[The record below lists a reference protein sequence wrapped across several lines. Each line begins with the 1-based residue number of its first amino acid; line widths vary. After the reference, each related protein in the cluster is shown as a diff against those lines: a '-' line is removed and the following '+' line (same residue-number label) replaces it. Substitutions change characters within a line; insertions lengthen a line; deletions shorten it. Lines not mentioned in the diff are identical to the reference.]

1 MAKKKREKTSKKGFA
16 YAKELEGLILILVS
30 ITGLGNFGIVG
41 SLMKKFAIFLFGTW
55 YTLGLA
61 LALVLGIYLIV
72 KRGKPNYLSGRMIG
86 IYAIVLALLLFSH
99 TKYISTNKLSAR
111 DIFTTTFDNISA
123 SYEQESEIRNTGGGI
138 IGATSSWA
146 FVSLFDVE
154 GTSIVIVIISL
165 FGLIMLFEMNLSD
178 LCSSVANSFRNM
190 KENKEE
196 KKQRIQEEKQ
206 SRIKDIPDD
215 EDDKPIDKRVV
226 ITSVEDLKPALHKEE
241 APVMA
246 ATKENDNKVIEGTAD
261 AKPYKKPSIQLLNP
275 TKNKG
280 KANSTETINSNTRIL
295 ERTFIDYGI
304 KAKVIEVH
312 VGPAVT
318 QYEMELERGTKV
330 NKVLSISRE
339 IALALAAK
347 EVRIEAPIPGK
358 NTVGVEIP
366 NQTIMAVSMREIMED
381 LERNPKYKDSKLAA
395 PLGRDIMG
403 NVKCVEINKTPH
415 MLVAGA
421 TGSGKSVC
429 INNII
434 LAILMRAT
442 PDEVKMVLVDPKKVE
457 FNVYEGIPHLLT
469 PVVTDPKKA
478 SAALQKIVVEMDG
491 RYETFKNSGTKNIQT
506 YNDYVEKELKKNP
519 NCGLTKMPFIL
530 VVIDELADL
539 MLVAAKEVEESI
551 MRITQLARAAGIHLI
566 VATQRPST
574 DIITG
579 VVKSNIPTR
588 ISFAVSSSIDSRTIL
603 DMVGAEKL
611 LGKGD
616 MLYKPM
622 DDNTPTR
629 IQGSFVSDDEIERVV
644 NFVKENCNPP
654 KYNEKFTNLDSASS
668 SEGNY
673 SGDASGNG
681 GGVKDVLYDE
691 ILNYAIRMGQISAS
705 LIQRKYSIGY
715 NRAARI
721 MDQFEEQGIVG
732 PAKGSKPRDVL
743 VKLESQN
750 EGE

>member
-16 YAKELEGLILILVS
+16 YAKELEGLIFILAA

-61 LALVLGIYLIV
+61 LALVLGVYLIV

-99 TKYISTNKLSAR
+99 TKYISNNKLSAR

-138 IGATSSWA
+138 IGAASSWA

-178 LCSSVANSFRNM
+178 LCSSVASSFRNM

-196 KKQRIQEEKQ
+196 KKQRIKEEKQ
-206 SRIKDIPDD
+206 SKIRDIPDD

-241 APVMA
+241 APLMA
-246 ATKENDNKVIEGTAD
+246 AAKENDNKVEDTGDT
-261 AKPYKKPSIQLLNP
+261 KPYKKPSIQLLNP

-280 KANSTETINSNTRIL
+280 KANSTEIINSNTKIL

-478 SAALQKIVVEMDG
+478 SAALQKIVVEMDD

>member
-403 NVKCVEINKTPH
+403 NVKCVEVNKTPH

-478 SAALQKIVVEMDG
+478 SAALQKIVVEMDD

>member
-1 MAKKKREKTSKKGFA
+1 MAKRKKQSTDGKKGFQ
-16 YAKELEGLILILVS
+16 YSKEIQGLILILFS
-30 ITGLGNFGIVG
+30 IVGLGDFGIVG
-41 SLMKKFAIFLFGTW
+41 SVVKKFAIFLFGTW
-55 YTLGLA
+55 YILVLA
-61 LALVLGIYLIV
+61 VAFCLGIYFIA
-72 KRGKPNYLSGRMIG
+72 KRSKPDYFTGRLVG
-86 IYAIVLALLLFSH
+86 IYSIIIALLLFSH
-99 TKYISTNKLSAR
+99 INYIRENGVSGKA
-111 DIFTTTFDNISA
+111 IFTNTYDNIMTA
-123 SYEQESEIRNTGGGI
+123 FDAESEIRNTGGGV
-138 IGATSSWA
+138 IGAGISWA
-146 FVSLFDVE
+146 FVSLFDIE
-154 GTSIVIVIISL
+154 GTSIVMIVIAG
-165 FGLIMLFEMNLSD
+165 FGLIMIFDITIADIFRAIGVLFKKIF
-178 LCSSVANSFRNM
+178 VRN
-190 KENKEE
+190 KEDEENK
-196 KKQRIQEEKQ
+196 KL
-206 SRIKDIPDD
+206 IKDIDYD
-215 EDDKPIDKRVV
+215 EEEKSVDKRVV
-226 ITSVEDLKPALHKEE
+226 ITSVEDLEPRKVDTIGTLEKIDENINDKEINEVYVKP
-241 APVMA
+241 PV
-246 ATKENDNKVIEGTAD
+246 T
-261 AKPYKKPSIQLLNP
+261 LLDLN
-275 TKNKG
+275 KNKG
-280 KANSTETINSNTRIL
+280 KVNSTEFIASNTKIL
-295 ERTFIDYGI
+295 ERVFQDFGM

-318 QYEMELERGTKV
+318 QYEMDLERGTKV

-366 NQTIMAVSMREIMED
+366 NQTVVPVSMREIMEAMR
-381 LERNPKYKDSKLAA
+381 LEKKLENSVLAS

-403 NVKCVEINKTPH
+403 NVKYVEINKTPH

-421 TGSGKSVC
+421 TGAGKSVC

-434 LAILMRAT
+434 VSILMRAT

-457 FNVYEGIPHLLT
+457 FNVYEGIPHLLM

-478 SAALQKIVVEMDG
+478 SAALQKIVVEMDD
-491 RYETFKNSGTKNIQT
+491 RYETFKNSETKNIQT
-506 YNDYVEKELKKNP
+506 YNEYVEKQLKKNP
-519 NCGLTKMPFIL
+519 DSTLKKMPYIL
-530 VVIDELADL
+530 VIIDELADL

-629 IQGSFVSDDEIERVV
+629 IQGSFVSDDEIKKVV
-644 NFVKENCNPP
+644 DFVKERSHGPR
-654 KYNEKFTNLDSASS
+654 YSDKFTNLENNNESSSTSSNSSS
-668 SEGNY
+668 SEQ
-673 SGDASGNG
+673 
-681 GGVKDVLYDE
+681 KDVLYDE

-721 MDQFEEQGIVG
+721 MDIFEEKGIVG

-743 VKLESQN
+743 VKLEDSN
-750 EGE
+750 E

>member
-61 LALVLGIYLIV
+61 LALVLGVYLIV

-226 ITSVEDLKPALHKEE
+226 ITSVEDLKPVLHKEE

-246 ATKENDNKVIEGTAD
+246 AAKENDNKVIEGTAD

-478 SAALQKIVVEMDG
+478 SAALQKIVVEMDD

>member
-61 LALVLGIYLIV
+61 LALVLGVYLIV

-478 SAALQKIVVEMDG
+478 SAALQKIVVEMDD

>member
-1 MAKKKREKTSKKGFA
+1 MAKRKRQKKEKKSFA
-16 YAKELEGLILILVS
+16 YANELIGLLLILLSV
-30 ITGLGNFGIVG
+30 TGLGSFGVVG
-41 SLMKKFAIFLFGTW
+41 SLIKKFAIFMFGTW
-55 YTLGLA
+55 SVLL
-61 LALVLGIYLIV
+61 LVLILILGIAMIA
-72 KRGKPNYLSGRMIG
+72 KRGKVNYFSGRLIG
-86 IYAIVLALLLFSH
+86 VYALVIAILLFSH
-99 TKYISTNKLSAR
+99 INYIGDN
-111 DIFTTTFDNISA
+111 DIVGKEIITTTMSNVESAFDTGSDM
-123 SYEQESEIRNTGGGI
+123 NTGGGM
-138 IGATSSWA
+138 IGAVLSWG
-146 FVSLFDVE
+146 FVSLFSTE
-154 GTSIVIVIISL
+154 GTIIVIVAIVI
-165 FGLIMLFEMNLSD
+165 FGLIMIFDITLSNIGHAIAEVF
-178 LCSSVANSFRNM
+178 SKR
-190 KENKEE
+190 ET
-196 KKQRIQEEKQ
+196 
-206 SRIKDIPDD
+206 D
-215 EDDKPIDKRVV
+215 EDEYEKPTKKSKDDDRLIGDMDEEEDEKIDKRVV
-226 ITSVEDLKPALHKEE
+226 ITSVEDLEPKKEE
-241 APVMA
+241 R
-246 ATKENDNKVIEGTAD
+246 KEIKNEIKEEKIDEVNEVYV
-261 AKPYKKPSIQLLNP
+261 KPPIDLLDVP
-275 TKNKG
+275 KNKG
-280 KANSTETINSNTRIL
+280 NKANSTEVINQNTKTI
-295 ERTFIDYGI
+295 ERVFNDFGMM
-304 KAKVIEVH
+304 AKVVEVH

-318 QYEMELERGTKV
+318 QYEMTLQRGTKV

-358 NTVGVEIP
+358 NTVGIEVP
-366 NQTIMAVSMREIMED
+366 NQNIIPVSMREIMD
-381 LERNPKYKDSKLAA
+381 AMVKNQKLEDSKLAA

-403 NVKCVEINKTPH
+403 NVKYVEINKTPH

-434 LAILMRAT
+434 LSIIMRTT

-457 FNVYEGIPHLLT
+457 FNVYDGIPHLLT

-478 SAALQKIVVEMDG
+478 SAALQKIVVMMDD

-506 YNDYVEKELKKNP
+506 YNEYVEKELKKNP
-519 NCGLTKMPFIL
+519 DCGLKHMPFIL
-530 VVIDELADL
+530 VIIDELADL

-588 ISFAVSSSIDSRTIL
+588 VSFAVSSSIDSRTIL
-603 DMVGAEKL
+603 DMTGAEKL

-622 DDNTPTR
+622 DDNAPTR
-629 IQGSFVSDDEIERVV
+629 IQGSFVSDDEIARVV
-644 NFVKENCNPP
+644 DFIKDRSHGPRYSDDFDRINSP
-654 KYNEKFTNLDSASS
+654 ASS
-668 SEGNY
+668 EEGG
-673 SGDASGNG
+673 SSSG
-681 GGVKDVLYDE
+681 GGYSEEDKKDVLYDE

-721 MDQFEEQGIVG
+721 MDLFEERGIVG

-743 VKLESQN
+743 VKYGDDNS
-750 EGE
+750 EGEE

>member
-61 LALVLGIYLIV
+61 LALVLGVYLIV

-123 SYEQESEIRNTGGGI
+123 SYEQKSEIRNTGGGI

-442 PDEVKMVLVDPKKVE
+442 PDEAKMVLVDPKKVE

-478 SAALQKIVVEMDG
+478 SAALQKIVVEMDD

>member
-16 YAKELEGLILILVS
+16 YAKELEGLILILVA

-61 LALVLGIYLIV
+61 LALVLGVYLIV

-99 TKYISTNKLSAR
+99 TKYVSTNKLSAR

-123 SYEQESEIRNTGGGI
+123 SYEQDSEIRNTGGGI
-138 IGATSSWA
+138 IGAASSWT

-178 LCSSVANSFRNM
+178 LCSSVVSSFRNM

-196 KKQRIQEEKQ
+196 KKQRIKEEKQ
-206 SRIKDIPDD
+206 SKIKDIPED
-215 EDDKPIDKRVV
+215 EDDKSIDKRVV

-241 APVMA
+241 APAMA
-246 ATKENDNKVIEGTAD
+246 AVKENDNKVIEDTGDT
-261 AKPYKKPSIQLLNP
+261 KPYKKPSIQLLNP

-295 ERTFIDYGI
+295 ERTFVDYGI

-478 SAALQKIVVEMDG
+478 SAALQKIVVEMDD

-629 IQGSFVSDDEIERVV
+629 IQGSFVGDDEIERVV

-668 SEGNY
+668 SEGSY